1 MDTKVYSVSEITRQ
15 IKLLLEDSFPALWV
29 EGEVSNYK
37 PHYSGHLY
45 LTLKDANAQVSC
57 VMWRSRASG
66 LPLELKD
73 GLKVRVYGTLRLY
86 EKSGRYQLDLL
97 RIEAAGLGDLQIQFE
112 QLKQRLFA
120 EGLFDP
126 DKKRELP
133 RFPQKVGLITS
144 STGAALQDILSVAR
158 RRSPSTKLVL
168 YSVKVQGAGSAEEIV
183 QAINFFNVSFPVD
196 VLIVARGG
204 GSLED
209 LWSFNEEIVG
219 RAIGKSEIPV
229 VSAIGHEIDF
239 TIADFVSDVRAPTPS
254 VAAEI
259 TLPDENDL
267 RQWLLETY
275 HRQQVKIEERIA
287 KMRSDVLNIQKS
299 YSFRRPKDILQRYIM
314 QIEDFTQRLPLAA
327 SNRLVEN
334 RLIINNLNKQLESI
348 NPHNVLSRGFS
359 MVFKD
364 DILISSVKKVEVN
377 DQISIKL
384 KDGNIRSLISG
395 KNHDKSKI
403 I

>member
-1 MDTKVYSVSEITRQ
+1 MDIKVFSVSEITRQ

-29 EGEVSNYK
+29 EGEISNYK

-45 LTLKDANAQVSC
+45 FTLKDANAQIAC
-57 VMWRSRASG
+57 VMWRSRAAA
-66 LPLELKD
+66 LPLQIND

-86 EKSGRYQLDLL
+86 EKNGRYQLDLL

-112 QLKQRLFA
+112 QLKQRLFT

-126 DKKRELP
+126 DKKKALP
-133 RFPQKVGLITS
+133 RFPQTVGLITS

-168 YSVKVQGAGSAEEIV
+168 YSVKVQGSGSAEEIV
-183 QAINFFNVSFPVD
+183 QAINFFNVSYPVD
-196 VLIVARGG
+196 VLIVGRGG

-219 RAIGKSEIPV
+219 RAIYESEIPV

-239 TIADFVSDVRAPTPS
+239 TIADLVSDVRAPTPS

-267 RQWLLETY
+267 RQWLLEIY
-275 HRQQVKIEERIA
+275 HKQHVKIGERIT

-299 YSFRRPKDILQRYIM
+299 YSFRRPMDILQRYIM
-314 QIEDFTQRLPLAA
+314 QIEDFTQRLSLAA
-327 SNRLVEN
+327 NNRLVEN

-348 NPHNVLSRGFS
+348 NPYNVLSRGFS

-377 DQISIKL
+377 DQISVKF
-384 KDGNIRSLISG
+384 KDGKIRTIITG
-395 KNHDKSKI
+395 KNND
-403 I
+403 

>member
-1 MDTKVYSVSEITRQ
+1 MDIKVFSVSEITRQ

-29 EGEVSNYK
+29 EGEISNYK

-45 LTLKDANAQVSC
+45 FTLKDANAQIAC
-57 VMWRSRASG
+57 VMWRSRAAA
-66 LPLELKD
+66 LPLQIND

-86 EKSGRYQLDLL
+86 EKNGRYQLDLL

-112 QLKQRLFA
+112 QLKQRLFT

-126 DKKRELP
+126 DKKKALP
-133 RFPQKVGLITS
+133 RFPQTVGLITS

-168 YSVKVQGAGSAEEIV
+168 YSVKVQGSGSAEEIV
-183 QAINFFNVSFPVD
+183 QAINFFNVSYPVD
-196 VLIVARGG
+196 VLIVGRGG

-219 RAIGKSEIPV
+219 RAIYESEIPV

-239 TIADFVSDVRAPTPS
+239 TIADLVSDVRAPTPS

-267 RQWLLETY
+267 RQWLLEIY
-275 HRQQVKIEERIA
+275 HKQHVKIGERIA

-299 YSFRRPKDILQRYIM
+299 YSFRRPMDILQRYIM
-314 QIEDFTQRLPLAA
+314 QIEDFTQRLSLAA
-327 SNRLVEN
+327 NNRLVEN

-348 NPHNVLSRGFS
+348 NPYNVLSRGFS

-377 DQISIKL
+377 DQISVKF
-384 KDGNIRSLISG
+384 KDGKIRTIITG
-395 KNHDKSKI
+395 KNND
-403 I
+403 

>member
-1 MDTKVYSVSEITRQ
+1 
-15 IKLLLEDSFPALWV
+15 
-29 EGEVSNYK
+29 
-37 PHYSGHLY
+37 
-45 LTLKDANAQVSC
+45 
-57 VMWRSRASG
+57 
-66 LPLELKD
+66 
-73 GLKVRVYGTLRLY
+73 LRLY
-86 EKSGRYQLDLL
+86 EKNGRYQLDLL

-112 QLKQRLFA
+112 QLKQRLFT

-126 DKKRELP
+126 DKKKALP
-133 RFPQKVGLITS
+133 RFPQTVGLITS

-168 YSVKVQGAGSAEEIV
+168 YSVKVQGSGSAEEIV
-183 QAINFFNVSFPVD
+183 QAINFFNVSYPVD
-196 VLIVARGG
+196 VLIVGRGG

-219 RAIGKSEIPV
+219 RAIYESEIPV

-239 TIADFVSDVRAPTPS
+239 TIADLVSDVRAPTPS

-267 RQWLLETY
+267 RQWLLEIY
-275 HRQQVKIEERIA
+275 HKQHVKIGERIA

-299 YSFRRPKDILQRYIM
+299 YSFRRPMDILQRYIM
-314 QIEDFTQRLPLAA
+314 QIEDFTQRLSLAA
-327 SNRLVEN
+327 NNRLVEN

-348 NPHNVLSRGFS
+348 NPYNVLSRGFS

-377 DQISIKL
+377 DQISVKF
-384 KDGNIRSLISG
+384 KDGKIRTIITG
-395 KNHDKSKI
+395 KNND
-403 I
+403 

>member
-1 MDTKVYSVSEITRQ
+1 MDIKVFSVSEITRQ

-29 EGEVSNYK
+29 EGEISNYK

-45 LTLKDANAQVSC
+45 FTLKDANAQISC
-57 VMWRSRASG
+57 VMWRSRAGALS
-66 LPLELKD
+66 LQIND

-86 EKSGRYQLDLL
+86 EKNGRYQLDLL

-126 DKKRELP
+126 DKKKALP
-133 RFPQKVGLITS
+133 RFPQTVGLITS

-183 QAINFFNVSFPVD
+183 QAINFFNVSYPVD
-196 VLIVARGG
+196 VLIVGRGG

-219 RAIGKSEIPV
+219 RAIYQSEIPV

-267 RQWLLETY
+267 RRWLLEIY
-275 HRQQVKIEERIA
+275 HKQQVKIGERIA

-299 YSFRRPKDILQRYIM
+299 YSFRRPMDILQRYIM
-314 QIEDFTQRLPLAA
+314 QIEDFTQRLSLAA
-327 SNRLVEN
+327 NNRLVEN

-359 MVFKD
+359 MVFKE

-377 DQISIKL
+377 DQVSVKF
-384 KDGNIRSLISG
+384 KDGKICTIITG
-395 KNHDKSKI
+395 KNND
-403 I
+403 

>member
-1 MDTKVYSVSEITRQ
+1 MDIKVFSVSEITRQ

-29 EGEVSNYK
+29 EGEISNYK

-45 LTLKDANAQVSC
+45 FTLKDANAQIAC
-57 VMWRSRASG
+57 VMWRSRAAA
-66 LPLELKD
+66 LPLQIND

-86 EKSGRYQLDLL
+86 EKNGRYQLDLL

-112 QLKQRLFA
+112 QLKQRLFT

-126 DKKRELP
+126 DKKKALP
-133 RFPQKVGLITS
+133 RFPQTVGLITS

-168 YSVKVQGAGSAEEIV
+168 YSVKVQGSGSAEEIV
-183 QAINFFNVSFPVD
+183 QAINFFNVSYPVD
-196 VLIVARGG
+196 VLIVGRGG

-219 RAIGKSEIPV
+219 RAIYESEIPV

-239 TIADFVSDVRAPTPS
+239 TIADLVSDVRAPTPS

-267 RQWLLETY
+267 RQWLLEIY
-275 HRQQVKIEERIA
+275 HKQHVKIGERIA

-299 YSFRRPKDILQRYIM
+299 YSFRRPMDILQRYIM
-314 QIEDFTQRLPLAA
+314 QIEDFTQRLSLAA
-327 SNRLVEN
+327 NNRLVEN

-348 NPHNVLSRGFS
+348 NPYNVLSRGFS

-377 DQISIKL
+377 DQISVKF
-384 KDGNIRSLISG
+384 KDGKIRTIIIG
-395 KNHDKSKI
+395 KNND
-403 I
+403 

>member
-29 EGEVSNYK
+29 EGEISNYK

-45 LTLKDANAQVSC
+45 FTLKDANAQISC
-57 VMWRSRASG
+57 VMWRSRASQ

-73 GLKVRVYGTLRLY
+73 GLKVRIYGTLRLY

-97 RIEAAGLGDLQIQFE
+97 RIEAAGLGDLQLQFE

-168 YSVKVQGAGSAEEIV
+168 HSVKVQGAGSAEEIV
-183 QAINFFNVSFPVD
+183 QAINFFNVSYPVD

-219 RAIGKSEIPV
+219 RAIYKSEIPV

-267 RQWLLETY
+267 RQWLVDIY
-275 HRQQVKIEERIA
+275 HKQQAKINERIA
-287 KMRSDVLNIQKS
+287 RMRSDVLNIQKS
-299 YSFRRPKDILQRYIM
+299 YSFRRPKDILQRYIL
-314 QIEDFTQRLPLAA
+314 QIEDFTHRLPQAA
-327 SNRLVEN
+327 NKRLVEN

-348 NPHNVLSRGFS
+348 NPHNVLNRGFS
-359 MVFKD
+359 MVYKD

-377 DQISIKL
+377 DQISIKF
-384 KDGNIRSLISG
+384 KDGNIRSLVSG
-395 KNHDKSKI
+395 KNND
-403 I
+403 